1 MLAAQDGRRRVLHAV
16 DAAARR
22 SGLRPGLF
30 LAEARARVAGLH
42 VRDADPAA
50 DAAGLHRLALW
61 CLRRYSPVVAIDPPQ
76 GLWIDATGA
85 GHLFGGDEAML
96 ADMIGH
102 LGGAGIRARAAM
114 AGTAGAA
121 HALAR
126 HAAGRSL
133 VCTGGLEEVLAPL
146 PLAALRL
153 PAATVR
159 EFSRLGFERIGQLEA
174 SPKPALELR
183 FGPEPGLR
191 LDQAFGRRP
200 EPLVPIV
207 PSKTVVAE
215 RGFAEP
221 ISATETVRRYIDI
234 LARQLCGRLEAR
246 ALGARTLDLLFHRV
260 DGNVQGLRI
269 GTSRPS
275 RDVGHVIR
283 LFGEQLEKVDP
294 GFGIERMV
302 LSATLAEPFPHRQ
315 LAVRDDGRQ
324 EADLAPLIDALS
336 NRLGAERLFRMA
348 PHESD
353 LPERS
358 ARRIPPLAEPIGW
371 GWPASLPRPVRL
383 LDPPEPV
390 MAMAVMPDYPP
401 LRFTWRGIRHRVA
414 RADGPERLHGEWWQP
429 GEGVAALR
437 DYFRVED
444 EAGERFWLFREGD
457 GLDPHGGSMRWYIHG
472 LVG

>member
-1 MLAAQDGRRRVLHAV
+1 M
-16 DAAARR
+16 
-22 SGLRPGLF
+22 RPGLP
-30 LAEARARVAGLH
+30 LAEARARVPELH
-42 VRDADPAA
+42 VRDADPEA
-50 DAAGLHRLALW
+50 DAAGLQRLALW
-61 CLRRYSPVVAIDPPQ
+61 CLRRYSPVVAVDPPH

-85 GHLFGGDEAML
+85 GHLFGGDAAML
-96 ADMIGH
+96 DDMIGH
-102 LGGAGIRARAAM
+102 LARAGIRARAAM

-126 HAAGRSL
+126 YGESRRL
-133 VCTGGLEEVLAPL
+133 VCARGLEEALSPL
-146 PLAALRL
+146 PLPALRL
-153 PAATVR
+153 PPERVR
-159 EFSRLGFERIGQLEA
+159 ELGRLGFERIGELECA
-174 SPKPALELR
+174 WKPSLALR

-200 EPLVPIV
+200 EPLLPVAP
-207 PSKTVVAE
+207 PETVAAE
-215 RGFAEP
+215 RSFAEP
-221 ISATETVRRYIDI
+221 ISATETVQRYIDI
-234 LARQLCGRLEAR
+234 LARQLCGKLEAR
-246 ALGARTLDLLFHRV
+246 ALGGRMLDLLFNRV

-275 RDVGHVIR
+275 RDISHIVR
-283 LFGEQLEKVDP
+283 LFGEQLQKVDP
-294 GFGIERMV
+294 GFGIERMA
-302 LSATLAEPFPHRQ
+302 LSATLTEPFPHRQ

-353 LPERS
+353 LPEHS
-358 ARRIPPLAEPIGW
+358 ARRIPPLAEPVGR
-371 GWPASLPRPVRL
+371 GWPASLPRPPRL

-390 MAMAVMPDYPP
+390 MALAEMPDHPP
-401 LRFTWRGIRHRVA
+401 RRFTWRGTQHRVV

-437 DYFRVED
+437 DYFRIED

-457 GLDPHGGSMRWYIHG
+457 GVDPHGGSMRWYLHG
-472 LVG
+472 IFA